1 MKMKNTAVV
10 VVAIVTLVLL
20 VPALPA
26 VAQEQAKLSI
36 SESGVGSG
44 VEERSLVGVADRF
57 RVGDQVWFWTRVT
70 GGEDGDRIRH
80 VWLQDGEEKLSV
92 GLTLGGSHWRTWTR
106 KTMHPGSAGAWT
118 VEARDMA
125 GNVLAT
131 TGFVCVAPEG

>member
-1 MKMKNTAVV
+1 MKTKKT
-10 VVAIVTLVLL
+10 AIVVIAMVALGFL
-20 VPALPA
+20 VPVFPAL
-26 VAQEQAKLSI
+26 AQEQATLAV

-44 VEERSLVGVADRF
+44 VEQRSLIGISDRF

-70 GGEDGDRIRH
+70 AGADGDRIRH

-118 VEARDMA
+118 VEARDVA

-131 TGFVCVAPEG
+131 ASFVCVAPEG